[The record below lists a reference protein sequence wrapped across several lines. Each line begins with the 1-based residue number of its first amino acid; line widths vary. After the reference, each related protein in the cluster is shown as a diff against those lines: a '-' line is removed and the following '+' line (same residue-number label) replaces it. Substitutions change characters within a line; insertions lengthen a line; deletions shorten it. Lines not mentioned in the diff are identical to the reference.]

1 MLNRLF
7 QHRTQKNALS
17 PNSVDYDIL
26 EKKLE
31 DPCAT
36 PMYLPLDFLKSIT
49 RNFSKEQ
56 ELGRGGFGVVY
67 KGILRDRK
75 TIAVKKF
82 SEVHLDDD
90 RFQNEVTYLIG
101 LKHENIVQLLGYCAE
116 SRWEAVQVGEKYVM
130 AEIRHRLICF
140 EYLNNKSL
148 DEYISAESCG
158 LEWHKRFE
166 IIRRI
171 CFGLH
176 YLHKE
181 CNIVHLDLTPQ
192 NILLDDNMLPKIADF
207 GMSRLFGQQQSRV
220 ITQNRL
226 GTLGYMAPE
235 YIDNGLISF
244 KSDIFSLGVIIIE
257 LLIGSR
263 DYRQSSEA
271 SFEHFIENKWRNR
284 FEKTSKYTPFEIYSQ
299 QVHTC
304 TAIGLRCVDSDP
316 NKRPSAW
323 DIIEML
329 NAIESENRRSGV
341 NGGPLVDEA
350 VSNSFFS
357 NGKGS
362 GQGNSNGA
370 EQLSTSFAN
379 LKEKIMQLAASC
391 EPISGGGCTG
401 FFSSCNGVL
410 LFYGYAST
418 PAKRALM
425 EDFYD
430 TQIDSVD
437 GVTVQMFG
445 VYDGHGGAIAAE
457 YVKEHLFSNLI
468 KHPEFITD
476 TKAAISETYNHTDS
490 EFLKADSLQAPMAGS
505 TAVTAIIVGDRL
517 LVANVGDSRAI
528 ICKGGQAIAVS
539 RDHKPDQTDERQRIE
554 DAGGFVMWD
563 GTWRVGGLV
572 PVSRAFG
579 NKLLK
584 QYVLADPEVKEEVLD
599 SSHEFLILASHG
611 LWDVVTNEEAVEMV
625 KPIQDAE
632 SAAKRLLQEAYK
644 RETSENTTVIIV
656 RFR

>member
-49 RNFSKEQ
+49 RSFSKEQ

-67 KGILRDRK
+67 KGILQDRK
-75 TIAVKKF
+75 TIAVKKL
-82 SEVHLDDD
+82 SEVDLDDD

-116 SRWEAVQVGEKYVM
+116 SRWEVVQVGEKYVM

-171 CFGLH
+171 CF
-176 YLHKE
+176 
-181 CNIVHLDLTPQ
+181 
-192 NILLDDNMLPKIADF
+192 DF

-263 DYRQSSEA
+263 DYPQSSEA
-271 SFEHFIENKWRNR
+271 SFEHFIENVFQKWRNR
-284 FEKTSKYTPFEIYSQ
+284 FENTSKYTPLEIYSQ

-304 TAIGLRCVDSDP
+304 TTIGLRCVDSDP

-329 NAIESENRRSGV
+329 NATESENRQSVV

-350 VSNSFFS
+350 VSNSFAS
-357 NGKGS
+357 V
-362 GQGNSNGA
+362 
-370 EQLSTSFAN
+370 
-379 LKEKIMQLAASC
+379 KEKMLQLPASLC
-391 EPISGGGCTG
+391 QPISGGGL
-401 FFSSCNGVL
+401 SSNGCL
-410 LFYGYAST
+410 CYGYAST

-430 TQIDSVD
+430 IQIDSVE
-437 GVTVQMFG
+437 GEIVQMFG
-445 VYDGHGGAIAAE
+445 LYDGHGGAIAAE
-457 YVKEHLFSNLI
+457 YVKDHLFSNLI
-468 KHPEFITD
+468 KHPKLITD

-490 EFLKADSLQAPMAGS
+490 EFLKADSLQARKAGS

-517 LVANVGDSRAI
+517 FVANVGDSRAI

-539 RDHKPDQTDERQRIE
+539 RDHKPGQTDERQRIE
-554 DAGGFVMWD
+554 EAGGFVMWGE
-563 GTWRVGGLV
+563 GTWCVGGVV

-584 QYVLADPEVKEEVLD
+584 NYVLVDPEIQEEVID

-611 LWDVVTNEEAVEMV
+611 LWDVVSNEQAVEMV
-625 KPIQDAE
+625 KPIQDPE
-632 SAAKRLLQEAYK
+632 EAAKELLREAYK
-644 RETSENTTVIIV
+644 RETSENTTVVVV
-656 RFR
+656 RFM

>member
-49 RNFSKEQ
+49 CNFSKEQ

-75 TIAVKKF
+75 TIAVKKL
-82 SEVHLDDD
+82 SEMHLDDD

-130 AEIRHRLICF
+130 TEIRHRLICF
-140 EYLNNKSL
+140 QYLNNKSL

-171 CFGLH
+171 CL
-176 YLHKE
+176 
-181 CNIVHLDLTPQ
+181 
-192 NILLDDNMLPKIADF
+192 DF

-263 DYRQSSEA
+263 DYPQSSEA
-271 SFEHFIENKWRNR
+271 SFEHFIENVFQKWRNR
-284 FEKTSKYTPFEIYSQ
+284 FEKTSKHTPLEIYSQ

-304 TAIGLRCVDSDP
+304 TAIGLRCVDSDL

-329 NAIESENRRSGV
+329 NATESENRRSGV
-341 NGGPLVDEA
+341 NGRPLVDKA
-350 VSNSFFS
+350 VSNSSFS

-362 GQGNSNGA
+362 GQGATCSIDFAREGNSNGA
-370 EQLSTSFAN
+370 EQLSTSFAS
-379 LKEKIMQLAASC
+379 LKEQMVQLAASC
-391 EPISGGGCTG
+391 QPISGGGL
-401 FFSSCNGVL
+401 SPNGL
-410 LFYGYAST
+410 LCYGYAST

-468 KHPEFITD
+468 KHPKFITD
-476 TKAAISETYNHTDS
+476 PKAAISETYNHTDS
-490 EFLKADSLQAPMAGS
+490 EFLKADSLQARNAGS

-528 ICKGGQAIAVS
+528 ICKGGHAIAVS

-563 GTWRVGGLV
+563 GTWRVCGLL

-611 LWDVVTNEEAVEMV
+611 LWDVVNNQEAVEIV
-625 KPIQDAE
+625 KPIQDPE
-632 SAAKRLLQEAYK
+632 DAAKRLLQEAYK
-644 RETSENTTVIIV
+644 RETSENTTVVIV
-656 RFR
+656 RFL